1 MTESGA
7 TEIPTI
13 PATTGTR
20 LLDKRAIITG
30 AGSRASGIGNGR
42 AASILFALEGA
53 KVLLVDS
60 DLAAAEETKSIIL
73 SLKPDANV
81 LTIQG
86 NVTDEKSCKDIV
98 TTISHQWDGLDIL
111 HNNVGIGMP
120 RSSVVDAD
128 MDEWDKV
135 QETNVR
141 SMVLTSRY
149 AIPEMEKS
157 SDSGSIINVSS
168 IAALRPRGMTA
179 YSTSK
184 GAVIALTQA
193 MAVDHAEQGIR
204 VNCIVPGPVYTPMVY
219 SRGME
224 PSLRERRKNASLLGI
239 EGNGWDIGA
248 AAVFLASDES
258 RYITGVIL
266 PVDGGVHIKGP
277 DR

>member
-1 MTESGA
+1 MTETEA
-7 TEIPTI
+7 TEIPMI
-13 PATTGTR
+13 PDTTGIR

-42 AASILFALEGA
+42 AASILFALEGS

-60 DLAAAEETKSIIL
+60 DLNAAEETKSIIV

-81 LTIQG
+81 ITIQG
-86 NVTDEKSCKDIV
+86 NVTDEKSCEEIV
-98 TTISHQWDGLDIL
+98 TTISNQWGGLDIL

-120 RSSVVDAD
+120 RSNVVNAD

-157 SDSGSIINVSS
+157 SSGSIINVSS

-193 MAVDHAEQGIR
+193 MAVDHADQGIR

-266 PVDGGVHIKGP
+266 PVDGGIHIKGP

>member
-1 MTESGA
+1 MTQLET

-42 AASILFALEGA
+42 ATSILFALEGA

-60 DLAAAEETKSIIL
+60 NLTAAEETKSIIS

-81 LTIQG
+81 LTMQG
-86 NVTDEKSCKDIV
+86 NVTDEKSCKEIV
-98 TTISHQWDGLDIL
+98 TVISNQWGGLDIL

-128 MDEWDKV
+128 LEQWDKV

-157 SDSGSIINVSS
+157 SGGSIINVSS

-193 MAVDHAEQGIR
+193 MAVDHADQGIR

-224 PSLRERRKNASLLGI
+224 PALREKRKNASLLGI

-258 RYITGVIL
+258 RYITGVVL

>member
-1 MTESGA
+1 MTETEA
-7 TEIPTI
+7 TEIPMI
-13 PATTGTR
+13 PDTTGTR

-60 DLAAAEETKSIIL
+60 DLNAAEETKSIIV

-81 LTIQG
+81 ITIQG
-86 NVTDEKSCKDIV
+86 NVTDEKSCEEIV
-98 TTISHQWDGLDIL
+98 TTISNQWGGLDIL

-120 RSSVVDAD
+120 RSNVVNAD

-157 SDSGSIINVSS
+157 SSGSIINVSS

-193 MAVDHAEQGIR
+193 MAVDHADQGIR

-266 PVDGGVHIKGP
+266 PVDGGIHIKGP

>member
-1 MTESGA
+1 MTETEA
-7 TEIPTI
+7 TEIPMI
-13 PATTGTR
+13 PDTTGIR

-60 DLAAAEETKSIIL
+60 DLNAAEETKSIIV

-81 LTIQG
+81 ITIQG
-86 NVTDEKSCKDIV
+86 NVTDEKSCEEIV
-98 TTISHQWDGLDIL
+98 TTISNQWGGLDIL

-120 RSSVVDAD
+120 RSNVVNAD

-157 SDSGSIINVSS
+157 SSGSIINVSS

-193 MAVDHAEQGIR
+193 MAVDHADQGIR

-266 PVDGGVHIKGP
+266 PVDGGIHIKGP

>member
-1 MTESGA
+1 MTETEA
-7 TEIPTI
+7 TEISTI

-60 DLAAAEETKSIIL
+60 DLNAAEETKSIIV

-81 LTIQG
+81 ITMQG
-86 NVTDEKSCKDIV
+86 NVTDEKSCKEIV
-98 TTISHQWDGLDIL
+98 TTISNQWGGVDIL

-157 SDSGSIINVSS
+157 SGGSIINVSS

-193 MAVDHAEQGIR
+193 MAVDHADQGIR

-248 AAVFLASDES
+248 TAVFLASDES

>member
-1 MTESGA
+1 MTETEA
-7 TEIPTI
+7 TEIPMI
-13 PATTGTR
+13 PDTPGIR

-60 DLAAAEETKSIIL
+60 DLNAAEETKSIIV

-81 LTIQG
+81 ITIQG
-86 NVTDEKSCKDIV
+86 NVTDEKSCEEIV
-98 TTISHQWDGLDIL
+98 TTISNQWGGLDIL

-120 RSSVVDAD
+120 RSSVVNAD

-157 SDSGSIINVSS
+157 SSGSIINVSS

-193 MAVDHAEQGIR
+193 MAVDHADQGIR

-266 PVDGGVHIKGP
+266 PVDGGIHIKGP

>member
-1 MTESGA
+1 MTESEA
-7 TEIPTI
+7 SEIPSI
-13 PATTGTR
+13 PVTTGKR

-30 AGSRASGIGNGR
+30 AGSRTSGIGNGR

-60 DLAAAEETKSIIL
+60 DITAAEETKSIIL

-81 LTIQG
+81 LTMQG
-86 NVTDEKSCKDIV
+86 NVTDEKLCKEIV
-98 TTISHQWDGLDIL
+98 TVISNQWGGLDIL

-128 MDEWDKV
+128 LEQWDKV

-157 SDSGSIINVSS
+157 SCGSIINVSS

-193 MAVDHAEQGIR
+193 MAVDHADQEIR

-219 SRGME
+219 SQGME
-224 PSLRERRKNASLLGI
+224 PALRERRKNASLLGI

-258 RYITGVIL
+258 RYITGVVL

>member
-1 MTESGA
+1 MTETEA
-7 TEIPTI
+7 TEIPMI
-13 PATTGTR
+13 PDTTGTR

-60 DLAAAEETKSIIL
+60 DLNAAEETKSIIV

-81 LTIQG
+81 ITIQG
-86 NVTDEKSCKDIV
+86 NVTDEKSCEEIV
-98 TTISHQWDGLDIL
+98 TTISNQWGGLDIL

-120 RSSVVDAD
+120 RSSVVNAD

-157 SDSGSIINVSS
+157 SSGSIINVSS

-193 MAVDHAEQGIR
+193 MAVDHADQGIR

-266 PVDGGVHIKGP
+266 PVDGGIHIKGP

>member
-1 MTESGA
+1 MTETEA
-7 TEIPTI
+7 TEIPMI
-13 PATTGTR
+13 PDTTGIR

-60 DLAAAEETKSIIL
+60 DLNAAEETKSIIV

-81 LTIQG
+81 ITIQG
-86 NVTDEKSCKDIV
+86 NVTDEKSCEEIV
-98 TTISHQWDGLDIL
+98 TTISNQWGGLDIL

-120 RSSVVDAD
+120 RSSVVNAD

-157 SDSGSIINVSS
+157 SSGSIINVSS

-193 MAVDHAEQGIR
+193 MAVDHADQGIR

-266 PVDGGVHIKGP
+266 PVDGGIHIKGP

>member
-1 MTESGA
+1 MKKIVS
-7 TEIPTI
+7 
-13 PATTGTR
+13 
-20 LLDKRAIITG
+20 LLA
-30 AGSRASGIGNGR
+30 
-42 AASILFALEGA
+42 
-53 KVLLVDS
+53 
-60 DLAAAEETKSIIL
+60 L
-73 SLKPDANV
+73 SLILVSCGGVKVAYDYDEQADFSTLKTYNYIPDMQSGLSQLDLNRLMNATDAILQEQGYALSDNPDFLINVMSDRYEERAN
-81 LTIQG
+81 
-86 NVTDEKSCKDIV
+86 
-98 TTISHQWDGLDIL
+98 
-111 HNNVGIGMP
+111 NNVGIGMP
-120 RSSVVDAD
+120 RNSVVDAD

-157 SDSGSIINVSS
+157 SGSGSIINVSS

-239 EGNGWDIGA
+239 EGNGWDIGT